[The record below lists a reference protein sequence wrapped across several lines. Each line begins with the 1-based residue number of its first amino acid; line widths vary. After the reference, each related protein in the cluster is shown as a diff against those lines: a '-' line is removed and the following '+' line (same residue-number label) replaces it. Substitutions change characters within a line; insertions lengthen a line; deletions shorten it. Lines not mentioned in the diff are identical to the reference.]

1 MKKSYIIAT
10 AIQIFFG
17 LVFLASTHPENHWC
31 AIAPMTACGFFIY
44 LSTKDEE

>member
-17 LVFLASTHPENHWC
+17 LVFLASKHPEVHWC
-31 AIAPMTACGFFIY
+31 CIAPLVSCGFFIY
-44 LSTKDEE
+44 LSAENEE